1 LQLTAFLVGIAH
13 VAAAEPADEPLATA
27 GLRVYADDDH
37 VTVVSPSAAVQ
48 VATSPRTVLA
58 ADTTVDAVSAAS
70 VDVVTSASPRTV
82 REQRVELGIATTY
95 RVPQGPTWFTL
106 GARGSH
112 EHDYDALRARLAV
125 RRDLAQR
132 NTTLDVE
139 YVFGADRAGSARDP
153 GFREG
158 RTSHEL
164 EVTAS
169 QLLGPRTVADVVAD
183 VTVADGYHANPY
195 RDVLVDQMSWPE
207 PLRVPEQTPRRRA
220 SIALAGR
227 VRRALADRWYAAA
240 TYRYYRDD
248 WEIASHTTTAEL
260 RREVA
265 SRWLVGASVRGY
277 VQDGASFYR
286 ARYDDR
292 DGVPALRTR
301 DRTLGPMRS
310 AHAAVTVDSA
320 LDEAARWHLIGSL
333 GVLRWWFPEFPAQAD
348 RDAVIVHAS
357 VSTSW

>member
-1 LQLTAFLVGIAH
+1 M
-13 VAAAEPADEPLATA
+13 
-27 GLRVYADDDH
+27 YADDDH
-37 VTVVSPSAAVQ
+37 VTVVSPSASVQ
-48 VATSPRTVLA
+48 VATSPHTMLA

-70 VDVVTSASPRTV
+70 VDVVTSASPRPV
-82 REQRVELGIATTY
+82 SEQRVELGLAATY
-95 RVPQGPTWFTL
+95 RVPQGPTWLTL

-125 RRDLAQR
+125 RRELAQR

-139 YVFGADRAGSARDP
+139 YVFGADRAGSVRDAA
-153 GFREG
+153 FHEG

-169 QLLGPRTVADVVAD
+169 QLLGPRTIADLIAD
-183 VTVADGYHANPY
+183 ATVADGYHASPY
-195 RDVLVDQMSWPE
+195 RDVLVDQMAWPE
-207 PLRVPEQTPRRRA
+207 PLRVAEQTPRRRA
-220 SIALAGR
+220 SIALATR
-227 VRRALADRWYAAA
+227 LRRALARRWFASA

-248 WEIASHTTTAEL
+248 WEIASHTGTVEV

-320 LDEAARWHLIGSL
+320 LDEAGSWHVIGSL
-333 GVLRWWFPEFPAQAD
+333 GVLRWWFPEFPAQAN

-357 VSTSW
+357 VTTSW